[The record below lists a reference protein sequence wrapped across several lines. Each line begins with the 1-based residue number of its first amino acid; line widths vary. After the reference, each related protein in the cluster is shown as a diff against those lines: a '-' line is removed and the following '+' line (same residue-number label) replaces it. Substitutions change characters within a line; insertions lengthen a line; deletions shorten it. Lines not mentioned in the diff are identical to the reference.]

1 MDGWNINPVYGMIKI
16 KQKHQVQFSFSCVEV
31 EDVYRE
37 VDSFDAFKAIQQN
50 DIPVKYTKANR
61 DTNLLRITKVSLLRL
76 NQFSKKNIELIK
88 KTTDLS
94 AFNL

>member
-1 MDGWNINPVYGMIKI
+1 M
-16 KQKHQVQFSFSCVEV
+16 QFSFSYVEV
-31 EDVYRE
+31 VDVYRE
-37 VDSFDAFKAIQQN
+37 VDSFDAFKVIQQN
-50 DIPVKYTKANR
+50 DIPVKNTKANR

>member
-1 MDGWNINPVYGMIKI
+1 M
-16 KQKHQVQFSFSCVEV
+16 QFSFSYVEV

-76 NQFSKKNIELIK
+76 NQVSKKIYRIDKENYRPVSI
-88 KTTDLS
+88 
-94 AFNL
+94 

>member
-1 MDGWNINPVYGMIKI
+1 M
-16 KQKHQVQFSFSCVEV
+16 QFSFSYVEV

-50 DIPVKYTKANR
+50 DIPVKNTKANR

-76 NQFSKKNIELIK
+76 N
-88 KTTDLS
+88 
-94 AFNL
+94 

>member
-1 MDGWNINPVYGMIKI
+1 MIKI
-16 KQKHQVQFSFSCVEV
+16 KQKHQVQFSFSYVEV

-50 DIPVKYTKANR
+50 DIPVKNTNANR

>member
-1 MDGWNINPVYGMIKI
+1 M
-16 KQKHQVQFSFSCVEV
+16 QFSFSYVEV

-76 NQFSKKNIELIK
+76 NQVSKNI
-88 KTTDLS
+88 
-94 AFNL
+94 

>member
-1 MDGWNINPVYGMIKI
+1 M
-16 KQKHQVQFSFSCVEV
+16 QFSFSYVEV